1 MTIKK
6 FIKEIYKLIPKT
18 RELVSEGYTKSEI
31 EEILKE
37 FEFKKRKDIYV
48 ESKLDDFIFNY
59 LIVTFN

>member
-37 FEFKKRKDIYV
+37 FEFKKKKDIYV